1 MLKKKLTLADLEYP
15 SEFVA
20 RHIGPSIDDYSEM
33 LRSLGTHALSQLTAQ
48 VVPKAITMKETLNI
62 LDGCTEAQALEEL
75 RDIAN
80 QNKVFRN
87 FIGQGYY
94 DTLTPSVI
102 QRNILESPSWYT
114 AYTPYQPEISQGRLE
129 ALINFQTMISDL
141 TGMDISNSSMLDE
154 GTFEEMDT
162 RVYSLDPLEFNATSS
177 YPEKLK
183 QNQAKTKETDTVIS
197 GMGEMGGM
205 PMSIAVM
212 DFRFMAASLGSAA
225 GEKITRAI
233 ERGVEKSCPVIIVS
247 ASGGAR
253 MQEGILSLMQLAKT
267 SAALAKLSEA
277 GLPYFSILT
286 NPTMAGV
293 MASYAS
299 LGDVIIAE
307 PEALI
312 GFAGP
317 RVIKETTQQDLP
329 EGFQTSEFLLDR
341 GLVDIIV
348 PRLEIRDRMINLMK
362 ALYGAKK

>member
-1 MLKKKLTLADLEYP
+1 MALFGKPQYSTVTVKKKDIPKDLWTKCPKTGEIIYNRVLK
-15 SEFVA
+15 ENL
-20 RHIGPSIDDYSEM
+20 M
-33 LRSLGTHALSQLTAQ
+33 
-48 VVPKAITMKETLNI
+48 VVPNSGYHFPLKA
-62 LDGCTEAQALEEL
+62 
-75 RDIAN
+75 RDRIA
-80 QNKVFRN
+80 
-87 FIGQGYY
+87 
-94 DTLTPSVI
+94 
-102 QRNILESPSWYT
+102 
-114 AYTPYQPEISQGRLE
+114 
-129 ALINFQTMISDL
+129 
-141 TGMDISNSSMLDE
+141 SMLDE
-154 GTFEEMDT
+154 GTFEEMDIG
-162 RVYSLDPLEFNATSS
+162 VYSLDPLEFNATSS

-197 GMGEMGGM
+197 GMGEMGGI
-205 PMSIAVM
+205 PTSIVVM

-329 EGFQTSEFLLDR
+329 EGFQTSEFLLER

-348 PRLEIRDRMINLMK
+348 PRLEMRDRMINLIK

>member
-1 MLKKKLTLADLEYP
+1 MALFGKPQYSTVTVKKKDIPKDLWTKCPKTGEIIYNRVLK
-15 SEFVA
+15 ENL
-20 RHIGPSIDDYSEM
+20 M
-33 LRSLGTHALSQLTAQ
+33 
-48 VVPKAITMKETLNI
+48 VVPNSGYHFPLKA
-62 LDGCTEAQALEEL
+62 
-75 RDIAN
+75 RDRIA
-80 QNKVFRN
+80 
-87 FIGQGYY
+87 
-94 DTLTPSVI
+94 
-102 QRNILESPSWYT
+102 
-114 AYTPYQPEISQGRLE
+114 
-129 ALINFQTMISDL
+129 
-141 TGMDISNSSMLDE
+141 SMLDE
-154 GTFEEMDT
+154 DTFEEMDMG
-162 RVYSLDPLEFNATSS
+162 VHSLDPLEFNATSS

-183 QNQAKTKETDTVIS
+183 QNQNKTKETDTVIS
-197 GMGEMGGM
+197 GMGEMGSM
-205 PMSIAVM
+205 PVSIAVM

-267 SAALAKLSEA
+267 SAALARLSEA

-329 EGFQTSEFLLDR
+329 SGFQSSEFLLER
-341 GLVDIIV
+341 GLVDLIV
-348 PRLEIRDRMINLMK
+348 PRLEIRDRMINLIK
-362 ALYGAKK
+362 AFYGAKN

>member
-1 MLKKKLTLADLEYP
+1 MALFGKPQYSTVTVKKKDIPKDLWTKCPKTGEIIYNRVLK
-15 SEFVA
+15 ENL
-20 RHIGPSIDDYSEM
+20 M
-33 LRSLGTHALSQLTAQ
+33 
-48 VVPKAITMKETLNI
+48 VVPNSGYHFPLKA
-62 LDGCTEAQALEEL
+62 
-75 RDIAN
+75 RDRIA
-80 QNKVFRN
+80 
-87 FIGQGYY
+87 
-94 DTLTPSVI
+94 
-102 QRNILESPSWYT
+102 
-114 AYTPYQPEISQGRLE
+114 
-129 ALINFQTMISDL
+129 
-141 TGMDISNSSMLDE
+141 SMLDE
-154 GTFEEMDT
+154 GTFEEMDMG
-162 RVYSLDPLEFNATSS
+162 VHSLDPLEFNATSS

-183 QNQAKTKETDTVIS
+183 QNQDKTKETDTVIS
-197 GMGEMGGM
+197 GMGVMGGM
-205 PMSIAVM
+205 PVSITVM

-233 ERGVEKSCPVIIVS
+233 ERGIEKSCPVIIVS

-267 SAALAKLSEA
+267 SAALARLSKA

-329 EGFQTSEFLLDR
+329 SGFQSSEFLLER
-341 GLVDIIV
+341 GLVDLIV
-348 PRLEIRDRMINLMK
+348 PRLEIRDRMINLIK
-362 ALYGAKK
+362 AFYGAKN

>member
-1 MLKKKLTLADLEYP
+1 MALFGKPQYSTVTVKKKDIPKDLWTKCPKTGEIIYNRVLK
-15 SEFVA
+15 ENL
-20 RHIGPSIDDYSEM
+20 M
-33 LRSLGTHALSQLTAQ
+33 
-48 VVPKAITMKETLNI
+48 VVPNSGYHFPLKA
-62 LDGCTEAQALEEL
+62 
-75 RDIAN
+75 RDRIA
-80 QNKVFRN
+80 
-87 FIGQGYY
+87 
-94 DTLTPSVI
+94 
-102 QRNILESPSWYT
+102 
-114 AYTPYQPEISQGRLE
+114 
-129 ALINFQTMISDL
+129 
-141 TGMDISNSSMLDE
+141 SMLDE
-154 GTFEEMDT
+154 GTFEEMDIG
-162 RVYSLDPLEFNATSS
+162 VYSLDPLGFNATSS
-177 YPEKLK
+177 YPEKLM

-197 GMGEMGGM
+197 GMGEMGGI

-267 SAALAKLSEA
+267 SAALAKLSKA

-329 EGFQTSEFLLDR
+329 EGFQTSEFLLER
-341 GLVDIIV
+341 GLVDLIV
-348 PRLEIRDRMINLMK
+348 PRLEMRDRMINLMK
-362 ALYGAKK
+362 ALYDAKKYA

>member
-1 MLKKKLTLADLEYP
+1 MALFGKPQYSTVTVKKKDIPKDLWTKCPKTGEIIYNRVLK
-15 SEFVA
+15 ENL
-20 RHIGPSIDDYSEM
+20 M
-33 LRSLGTHALSQLTAQ
+33 
-48 VVPKAITMKETLNI
+48 VVPNSGYHFPLKA
-62 LDGCTEAQALEEL
+62 
-75 RDIAN
+75 RDRIA
-80 QNKVFRN
+80 
-87 FIGQGYY
+87 
-94 DTLTPSVI
+94 
-102 QRNILESPSWYT
+102 
-114 AYTPYQPEISQGRLE
+114 
-129 ALINFQTMISDL
+129 
-141 TGMDISNSSMLDE
+141 SMLDE
-154 GTFEEMDT
+154 GTFEEMDIG
-162 RVYSLDPLEFNATSS
+162 VYSLDPLEFNATSS

-267 SAALAKLSEA
+267 SAALARLSEA

-329 EGFQTSEFLLDR
+329 EGFQTSEFLLER

-348 PRLEIRDRMINLMK
+348 PRLEMRDRMINLMK
-362 ALYGAKK
+362 ALYGARK

>member
-1 MLKKKLTLADLEYP
+1 MALFGKPQYSTVTVKKKDIPKDLWTKCPKTGEIIYNRVLK
-15 SEFVA
+15 ENL
-20 RHIGPSIDDYSEM
+20 M
-33 LRSLGTHALSQLTAQ
+33 
-48 VVPKAITMKETLNI
+48 VVPNSGYHFPLKA
-62 LDGCTEAQALEEL
+62 
-75 RDIAN
+75 RDRIA
-80 QNKVFRN
+80 
-87 FIGQGYY
+87 
-94 DTLTPSVI
+94 
-102 QRNILESPSWYT
+102 
-114 AYTPYQPEISQGRLE
+114 
-129 ALINFQTMISDL
+129 
-141 TGMDISNSSMLDE
+141 SMLDE
-154 GTFEEMDT
+154 GTFKEMDMG
-162 RVYSLDPLEFNATSS
+162 VYSLDPLEFNATSS

-183 QNQAKTKETDTVIS
+183 QNQEKTKETDTVIS

-205 PMSIAVM
+205 PLSIAVM

-267 SAALAKLSEA
+267 SAALARLSES

-329 EGFQTSEFLLDR
+329 EGFQTSEFLLER

-348 PRLEIRDRMINLMK
+348 PRLEMRDRMINLMK
-362 ALYGAKK
+362 ALYGAKMYA

>member
-1 MLKKKLTLADLEYP
+1 MALFGKPQYSTVTVKKKDIPKDLWTKCPKTGEIIYNRVLK
-15 SEFVA
+15 ENL
-20 RHIGPSIDDYSEM
+20 M
-33 LRSLGTHALSQLTAQ
+33 
-48 VVPKAITMKETLNI
+48 VVPNSGYHFPLKA
-62 LDGCTEAQALEEL
+62 
-75 RDIAN
+75 RDRIA
-80 QNKVFRN
+80 
-87 FIGQGYY
+87 
-94 DTLTPSVI
+94 
-102 QRNILESPSWYT
+102 
-114 AYTPYQPEISQGRLE
+114 
-129 ALINFQTMISDL
+129 
-141 TGMDISNSSMLDE
+141 SMLDE
-154 GTFEEMDT
+154 GTFEEMDIG
-162 RVYSLDPLEFNATSS
+162 VYSLDPLAFNATSS

-205 PMSIAVM
+205 PLSIAVM

-267 SAALAKLSEA
+267 SAALAKLSEV

-329 EGFQTSEFLLDR
+329 EGFQTSEFLLER
-341 GLVDIIV
+341 GLVDLIV
-348 PRLEIRDRMINLMK
+348 SRLEMRDRMINLMK
-362 ALYGAKK
+362 ALYGAKR

>member
-1 MLKKKLTLADLEYP
+1 MALFGKPQYSTVTVKKKDIPKDLWTKCPKTGEIIYNRVLK
-15 SEFVA
+15 ENL
-20 RHIGPSIDDYSEM
+20 M
-33 LRSLGTHALSQLTAQ
+33 
-48 VVPKAITMKETLNI
+48 VVPNSGYHFPLKA
-62 LDGCTEAQALEEL
+62 
-75 RDIAN
+75 RDRIA
-80 QNKVFRN
+80 
-87 FIGQGYY
+87 
-94 DTLTPSVI
+94 
-102 QRNILESPSWYT
+102 
-114 AYTPYQPEISQGRLE
+114 
-129 ALINFQTMISDL
+129 
-141 TGMDISNSSMLDE
+141 SMLDE
-154 GTFEEMDT
+154 GTFEEMDMG
-162 RVYSLDPLEFNATSS
+162 VHSLDPLEFNATSS

-183 QNQAKTKETDTVIS
+183 QNQDKTKETDTVIS
-197 GMGEMGGM
+197 GMGVMGGM
-205 PMSIAVM
+205 PVSITVM

-233 ERGVEKSCPVIIVS
+233 ERGIEKSCPVIIVS

-267 SAALAKLSEA
+267 SAALARLSKA

-329 EGFQTSEFLLDR
+329 AGFQTSEFLLER

-348 PRLEIRDRMINLMK
+348 PRLEMRDRVINLIR
-362 ALYGAKK
+362 ALYGAKKYA